1 MKAAV
6 KKKAKQPATFED
18 NLAVE
23 ELRGLTAELQSFR
36 SYPPLVK
43 RADGKY
49 EGDILGFVKGLRLS
63 ARLIYFLRN
72 RLSSTNLDVSW
83 GHLIANHES
92 CSPECDVII
101 HAKGHVGK
109 WNGNAHPI
117 MDFRFVEAEKAL
129 AVISCKSS
137 LKTIDKTYPKKL
149 KKFGVDAVFL
159 FAECC
164 GEKQFVR
171 LEKRA
176 LAAGYRGLWCL
187 YLVQDG
193 GPFTTPETM
202 YIDFGRAVLEAVAP

>member
-6 KKKAKQPATFED
+6 KRKPTQRVTFGD

-23 ELRGLTAELQSFR
+23 ELRALTAELQSFR
-36 SYPPLVK
+36 SYPPLV
-43 RADGKY
+43 RRGDGTY

-72 RLSSTNLDVSW
+72 RLSSTDLEVSW
-83 GHLIANHES
+83 GHLVANSQS

-109 WNGNAHPI
+109 WNGSDHPI
-117 MDFRFVEAEKAL
+117 MDFKFVEAKQAL

-137 LKTIDKTYPKKL
+137 LKSIDTTYPKKL

-164 GEKQFVR
+164 GEKQFER